1 MKPGV
6 ERVNSLISRRI
17 ERNRREKFF
26 SPSHGKGEFLSLN
39 FSSSASLQGLDYRRQ
54 VWFVGEL
61 LDCYDRQFVQKAYLA
76 LLKRDCDVEGL
87 GDRLRKLQSG
97 EMSRVELLFRL
108 RYGPEGK
115 EQGVRVKGLIR
126 VFLIEKICAVPLLG
140 LLPRYLRA
148 LAYLPRM
155 QRELNEIRGLIEMH
169 NNDSNDRDRT
179 IVDFQNVELGKLHR
193 LLDR

>member
-6 ERVNSLISRRI
+6 ERVNMLIGQRV
-17 ERNRREKFF
+17 ERNRREKF
-26 SPSHGKGEFLSLN
+26 SGPGHGGGHFLPLRL
-39 FSSSASLQGLDYRRQ
+39 SASTSLQGLDYRRQ
-54 VWFVGEL
+54 VWSAGEL

-76 LLKRDCDVEGL
+76 VLKRDCDVEGL

-97 EMSRVELLFRL
+97 AMSRAELLFRL

-126 VFLIEKICAVPLLG
+126 VFLIEKICAIPLVG

-155 QRELNEIRGLIEMH
+155 QREIDEIRGLIEMH
-169 NNDSNDRDRT
+169 KNDSDDRDRT
-179 IVDFQNVELGKLHR
+179 IADFQNVELDKLHR
-193 LLDR
+193 LLNR